1 MLTAAVN
8 AKVSRRSEKDT
19 SMTTSTPRCS
29 GIGLLLLAIGPL
41 LAQRP
46 PAVPLVS
53 SDPYFSIWS
62 FADQLNADTTRH
74 WTGTPQSLTS
84 FIRIDG
90 NTFRLMG
97 AERND
102 SLPAM
107 PQKNLEVTPTQSIYN
122 FAGAGMEVTL
132 TFTSPRLPHD
142 LEILSWPVTYL
153 TWSVRSSDGKSHAAQ
168 LYFDASSDVA
178 VNTADQPVNWSRLQ
192 TSGVRALRVGSREQP
207 VLQKSGDNLRIDW
220 GYFYVATPTSQDA
233 NQDTRQAANDSSITR
248 AAFLSGGQVI
258 EEDAFAEHNPRV
270 RYNPVRNPV
279 LAASFELGN
288 LNSQPVSR
296 YVVLAYDDLYS
307 LEYFNRRVRPY
318 WRRKGAEASDLLRA
332 ATTGYEQV
340 MAKCREFDRELM
352 ADLTRI
358 GGKEYAQLCALA
370 YRQSMAAHTL
380 AVDADD
386 SLLFFPKENF
396 SNGSIDTVDV
406 FYPSAPLFLLMNP
419 ELLRGSVEP
428 ILRYASMSR
437 WPWPYA
443 PHDLGTYP
451 LANGQTYGGGEQS
464 ERNQMPVEESGNM
477 LLLVT
482 GIAKAEGNADLANKY
497 WPVLTK
503 WAEYLRDKG
512 LDPEN
517 QLCTD
522 DFAGHLARNANLSL
536 KAIEGLGAYA
546 LLADMSGRKAE
557 SQKYRTIALDYAQK
571 WMKLADNGD
580 HYVLAFGNPGTW
592 SQKYNLVWDRIL
604 GLNLF
609 PPELARKEIAFYK
622 TKQNVYGL
630 PLDNRAEY
638 TKLDWLVWTATL
650 AENSADFQALI
661 EPAYKWMNETPTR
674 VPLTDWYMTITGK
687 QRGFQARS
695 VVGGVFMK
703 MLADPAMWEKWRK

>member
-1 MLTAAVN
+1 V
-8 AKVSRRSEKDT
+8 
-19 SMTTSTPRCS
+19 
-29 GIGLLLLAIGPL
+29 
-41 LAQRP
+41 
-46 PAVPLVS
+46 
-53 SDPYFSIWS
+53 
-62 FADQLNADTTRH
+62 
-74 WTGTPQSLTS
+74 
-84 FIRIDG
+84 
-90 NTFRLMG
+90 
-97 AERND
+97 
-102 SLPAM
+102 
-107 PQKNLEVTPTQSIYN
+107 
-122 FAGAGMEVTL
+122 
-132 TFTSPRLPHD
+132 
-142 LEILSWPVTYL
+142 LSWPVTYL
-153 TWSVRSSDGKSHAAQ
+153 TWSVRSADGKNHAAQ
-168 LYFDASSDVA
+168 IYFDASSDIA
-178 VNTADQPVNWSRLQ
+178 VNTADEPVNWSRLE
-192 TSGVRALRVGSREQP
+192 TNGLRVLRIGSREQP

-220 GYFYVATPTSQDA
+220 GYLYVATPTSEDA
-233 NQDTRQAANDSSITR
+233 RQAANDRSVTR
-248 AAFLSGGQVI
+248 EAFLGGGQVTA
-258 EEDAFAEHNPRV
+258 EDAFAEHNPRV
-270 RYNPVRNPV
+270 RTNAVRTPV
-279 LAASFELGN
+279 LAASFDLGN
-288 LNSQPVSR
+288 VNSQTVSR

-332 ATTGYEQV
+332 AALGYEQV
-340 MAKCREFDRELM
+340 MAKCNQFDRELM

-358 GGKEYAQLCALA
+358 GGKEYAQLCALS
-370 YRQSMAAHTL
+370 YRQSMAAHKL
-380 AVDADD
+380 AVDADGT
-386 SLLFFPKENF
+386 LLFFPKENF
-396 SNGSIDTVDV
+396 SNGSINTVDA

-428 ILRYASMSR
+428 ILRYATMTR

-477 LLLVT
+477 LLLVA
-482 GIAKAEGNADLANKY
+482 GIAKAEGNAELAGRY

-546 LLADMSGRKAE
+546 LLAEMSGQKSE
-557 SQKYRTIALDYAQK
+557 SQKYRAIALDYAQR

-580 HYVLAFGNPGTW
+580 HYMLAFGNPGTW

-609 PPELARKEIAFYK
+609 PPEVARKEIAFYK

-650 AENSADFQALI
+650 ADSTADFQALI
-661 EPAYKWMNETPTR
+661 APTYKWMNETPTR
-674 VPLTDWYMTITGK
+674 VPLTDWYMTNDGK

-695 VVGGVFMK
+695 VVGGVFIK
-703 MLADPAMWEKWRK
+703 MLTDPPMWEKWRK

>member
-1 MLTAAVN
+1 
-8 AKVSRRSEKDT
+8 
-19 SMTTSTPRCS
+19 
-29 GIGLLLLAIGPL
+29 
-41 LAQRP
+41 
-46 PAVPLVS
+46 
-53 SDPYFSIWS
+53 
-62 FADQLNADTTRH
+62 
-74 WTGTPQSLTS
+74 
-84 FIRIDG
+84 
-90 NTFRLMG
+90 
-97 AERND
+97 
-102 SLPAM
+102 
-107 PQKNLEVTPTQSIYN
+107 
-122 FAGAGMEVTL
+122 
-132 TFTSPRLPHD
+132 
-142 LEILSWPVTYL
+142 
-153 TWSVRSSDGKSHAAQ
+153 
-168 LYFDASSDVA
+168 
-178 VNTADQPVNWSRLQ
+178 
-192 TSGVRALRVGSREQP
+192 
-207 VLQKSGDNLRIDW
+207 
-220 GYFYVATPTSQDA
+220 
-233 NQDTRQAANDSSITR
+233 
-248 AAFLSGGQVI
+248 
-258 EEDAFAEHNPRV
+258 
-270 RYNPVRNPV
+270 
-279 LAASFELGN
+279 
-288 LNSQPVSR
+288 
-296 YVVLAYDDLYS
+296 
-307 LEYFNRRVRPY
+307 
-318 WRRKGAEASDLLRA
+318 
-332 ATTGYEQV
+332 
-340 MAKCREFDRELM
+340 MAKCRDFDRELM

-358 GGKEYAQLCALA
+358 GGKEYAQLCALS
-370 YRQSMAAHTL
+370 YRQSMAAHKL

-386 SLLFFPKENF
+386 SLLFFSKENF

-477 LLLVT
+477 LLLVA

-546 LLADMSGRKAE
+546 LLAEMSGRKAE
-557 SQKYRTIALDYAQK
+557 SKKYRVIALDYAQK

-609 PPELARKEIAFYK
+609 PPEVARKEIAFYK
-622 TKQNVYGL
+622 SKQNVYGL

-650 AENSADFQALI
+650 ADNPGDFQALVA
-661 EPAYKWMNETPTR
+661 PAYKWMNETPTR

-695 VVGGVFMK
+695 VVGGVFIK

>member
-1 MLTAAVN
+1 
-8 AKVSRRSEKDT
+8 
-19 SMTTSTPRCS
+19 MTTSTIRRRC
-29 GIGLLLLAIGPL
+29 IGLLFASIGPL

-62 FADQLNADTTRH
+62 MADELNSDTTRH

-84 FIRIDG
+84 LIRIDG
-90 NTFRLMG
+90 SSFRLMG
-97 AERND
+97 ADRND
-102 SLPAM
+102 SIPALP
-107 PQKNLEVTPTQSIYN
+107 QRSQEITPTQSIYK
-122 FAGAGMEVTL
+122 FGAAGVEVTL

-142 LEILSWPVTYL
+142 LEVLSWPVTYL
-153 TWSVRSSDGKSHAAQ
+153 TWSVRSADGKNHAAQ
-168 LYFDASSDVA
+168 IYFDASSDIA
-178 VNTADQPVNWSRLQ
+178 VNTADEPVNWSRLE
-192 TSGVRALRVGSREQP
+192 TNGLRVLRIGSREQP

-220 GYFYVATPTSQDA
+220 GYLYVATPTSEDA
-233 NQDTRQAANDSSITR
+233 RQAANDRSVTR
-248 AAFLSGGQVI
+248 EAFLGGGQVTA
-258 EEDAFAEHNPRV
+258 EDAFAEHNPRV
-270 RYNPVRNPV
+270 RTNAVRTPV
-279 LAASFELGN
+279 LAASFDLGN
-288 LNSQPVSR
+288 VNSQTVSR

-332 ATTGYEQV
+332 AALGYEQV
-340 MAKCREFDRELM
+340 MAKCNQFDRELM

-358 GGKEYAQLCALA
+358 GGKEYAQLCALS
-370 YRQSMAAHTL
+370 YRQSMAAHKL
-380 AVDADD
+380 AVDADGT
-386 SLLFFPKENF
+386 LLFFPKENF
-396 SNGSIDTVDV
+396 SNGSINTVDA

-428 ILRYASMSR
+428 ILRYATMTR

-477 LLLVT
+477 LLLVA
-482 GIAKAEGNADLANKY
+482 GIAKAEGNAELAGRY

-546 LLADMSGRKAE
+546 LLAEMSGQKSE
-557 SQKYRTIALDYAQK
+557 SQKYRAIALDYAQR

-580 HYVLAFGNPGTW
+580 HYMLAFGNPGTW

-609 PPELARKEIAFYK
+609 PPEVARKEIAFYK

-650 AENSADFQALI
+650 ADSTADFQALI
-661 EPAYKWMNETPTR
+661 APTYKWMNETPTR
-674 VPLTDWYMTITGK
+674 VPLTDWYMTNDGK

-695 VVGGVFMK
+695 VVGGVFIK
-703 MLADPAMWEKWRK
+703 MLTDPPMWEKWRK

>member
-1 MLTAAVN
+1 
-8 AKVSRRSEKDT
+8 
-19 SMTTSTPRCS
+19 MTISTIRHRC
-29 GIGLLLLAIGPL
+29 IGLLFASISPL

-62 FADQLNADTTRH
+62 MADELNADTTRH
-74 WTGTPQSLTS
+74 WTGTTQSLTS
-84 FIRIDG
+84 LIRIDG
-90 NTFRLMG
+90 SSFRLMG

-102 SLPAM
+102 SVPALP
-107 PQKNLEVTPTQSIYN
+107 QRSLEITPTQSIYK
-122 FAGAGMEVTL
+122 FEGAGVEVTV

-142 LEILSWPVTYL
+142 LDVLSWPVTYL
-153 TWSVRSSDGKSHAAQ
+153 TWSVRSADGKNHAAQ
-168 LYFDASSDVA
+168 IYFDAWSDIA
-178 VNTADQPVNWSRLQ
+178 VNTPDQPVSWSRLE
-192 TSGVRALRVGSREQP
+192 TNGLHVLRIGSREQP

-220 GYFYVATPTSQDA
+220 GYLYVATPTSEDA
-233 NQDTRQAANDSSITR
+233 RQSANDRSVTR
-248 AAFLSGGQVI
+248 EVFLRGGQVTA
-258 EEDAFAEHNPRV
+258 EDAFAEHNPRV
-270 RYNPVRNPV
+270 RYNPVRSPV
-279 LAASFELGN
+279 LAVSFDLGN
-288 LNSQPVSR
+288 VNSQPASR

-332 ATTGYEQV
+332 ATNGYEQV
-340 MAKCREFDRELM
+340 IAKCREFDRELT

-370 YRQSMAAHTL
+370 YRQSMAAHKL

-386 SLLFFPKENF
+386 TLLLFSKENF
-396 SNGSIDTVDV
+396 SNGSINTVDV

-428 ILRYASMSR
+428 ILRYASMTR

-477 LLLVT
+477 LLLVA
-482 GIAKAEGNADLANKY
+482 GIAKAEGNAELASRY

-546 LLADMSGRKAE
+546 LLAEMSGRKSE
-557 SQKYRTIALDYAQK
+557 SQKYRALALDYAQR

-580 HYVLAFGNPGTW
+580 HYMLAFGNPGTW

-609 PPELARKEIAFYK
+609 PPEVARKEIVFYK

-650 AENSADFQALI
+650 SDNMADFQALI
-661 EPAYKWMNETPTR
+661 APAYKWMNETPAR
-674 VPLTDWYMTITGK
+674 VPLTDWYMTSDGK

-695 VVGGVFMK
+695 VVGGVFIK
-703 MLADPAMWEKWRK
+703 MLTDPAMWEKWRQ

>member
-1 MLTAAVN
+1 MLAPTV
-8 AKVSRRSEKDT
+8 RRL
-19 SMTTSTPRCS
+19 STCV
-29 GIGLLLLAIGPL
+29 LLASIGPL

-62 FADQLNADTTRH
+62 MADQLNADTTRH

-84 FIRIDG
+84 YLRIDG
-90 NTFRLMG
+90 SSFRLMG
-97 AERND
+97 MERND
-102 SLPAM
+102 PVPPM
-107 PQKNLEVTPTQSIYN
+107 HQRNLDITPTQSIYK
-122 FAGAGMEVTL
+122 FEEAGMEVTL

-142 LEILSWPVTYL
+142 LDVLSWPVTYL
-153 TWSVRSSDGKSHAAQ
+153 TWSVKSTDGKNHAVQ
-168 LYFDASSDVA
+168 LYFDTSSDLA
-178 VNTADQPVNWSRLQ
+178 VNTVDQPVNWSRLHAGGLQ
-192 TSGVRALRVGSREQP
+192 ALRIGSREQP

-220 GYFYVATPTSQDA
+220 GYLYVATPGSEDA
-233 NQDTRQAANDSSITR
+233 RQAANDRTITR
-248 AAFLSGGQVI
+248 EAFRAAGQVAD
-258 EEDAFAEHNPRV
+258 EDAFADHNPRV
-270 RYNPVRNPV
+270 RTNPVRNPV
-279 LAASFELGN
+279 LAVSFDLQSVG
-288 LNSQPVSR
+288 SQPASR

-318 WRRKGAEASDLLRA
+318 WRRKGAEAPDLLRT
-332 ATTGYEQV
+332 ATTQYQEV
-340 MAKCREFDRELM
+340 MAKCNQFDRDLM
-352 ADLTRI
+352 ADLMRI
-358 GGKEYAQLCALA
+358 GGKEYAQLCALS
-370 YRQSMAAHTL
+370 YRQAMAAHKL

-386 SLLFFPKENF
+386 TLLFFSKENF
-396 SNGSIDTVDV
+396 SNGSINTADV

-419 ELLRGSVEP
+419 QLLRGSVEP
-428 ILRYASMSR
+428 MLRYASMSR
-437 WPWPYA
+437 WTWPYA

-477 LLLVT
+477 LLLVA
-482 GIAKAEGNADLANKY
+482 GIAKAEGNAELANKY
-497 WPVLTK
+497 WPLLTK

-522 DFAGHLARNANLSL
+522 DFAGHLARNANLSM

-546 LLADMSGRKAE
+546 LLADMSGRKSE
-557 SQKYRTIALDYAQK
+557 SQKYRAIALDYAQK
-571 WMKLADNGD
+571 WMKLADDGD

-609 PPELARKEIAFYK
+609 PPEVARKEVAFYK
-622 TKQNVYGL
+622 TKQNLYGL

-650 AENSADFQALI
+650 ADNPSDFQALI
-661 EPAYKWMNETPTR
+661 APAYKWMNETPTR
-674 VPLTDWYMTITGK
+674 VPLTDWYMTVDGK

-695 VVGGVFMK
+695 VVGGVFIK
-703 MLADPAMWEKWRK
+703 MLTDPATWEKWRTWGSTIH

>member
-1 MLTAAVN
+1 MI
-8 AKVSRRSEKDT
+8 
-19 SMTTSTPRCS
+19 TTTVRYRC
-29 GIGLLLLAIGPL
+29 ICRLLPAFFAWFGPL

-46 PAVPLVS
+46 PSVPLIS

-62 FADQLNADTTRH
+62 MADQLNADNTRH
-74 WTGTPQSLTS
+74 WTGTPQSMTS
-84 FIRIDG
+84 LVRING
-90 NTFRLMG
+90 NCFRLMG

-102 SLPAM
+102 KIPALP
-107 PQKNLEVTPTQSIYN
+107 QQGLEITPTQSIYK
-122 FAGAGMEVTL
+122 FAGAELEVTL

-142 LEILSWPVTYL
+142 LDMLSWPVTYL
-153 TWSVRSSDGKSHAAQ
+153 TWAARSLDGKNHTVQ
-168 LYFDASSDVA
+168 IYFDASSDIA
-178 VNTADQPVNWSRLQ
+178 VNTSDQAVNWSRLQ
-192 TSGVRALRVGSREQP
+192 TNGLRALRIGSREQQ
-207 VLQKSGDNLRIDW
+207 VLQRSGDNLRIDW
-220 GYFYVATPTSQDA
+220 GYFYVATPDSEIAQQAVNDRTV
-233 NQDTRQAANDSSITR
+233 TRES
-248 AAFLSGGQVI
+248 FLGGGQVTS
-258 EEDAFAEHNPRV
+258 EDAFADHNPRV

-279 LAASFELGN
+279 LAVSFDLGDVG
-288 LNSQPVSR
+288 SAPVSR
-296 YVVLAYDDLYS
+296 YVLVAYDDLYS
-307 LEYFNRRVRPY
+307 FEYFNRRVRPY
-318 WRRKGAEASDLLRA
+318 WRRKGAEASDLLRT
-332 ATTGYEQV
+332 ATAGYEQV
-340 MAKCREFDRELM
+340 MAKCNQFDRELM

-370 YRQSMAAHTL
+370 YRQSMAAHKL

-386 SLLFFPKENF
+386 TLLFFPKENL

-419 ELLRGSVEP
+419 KLLRGSVEP
-428 ILRYASMSR
+428 ILQYASLSR

-464 ERNQMPVEESGNM
+464 ELNQMPVEESGNM
-477 LLLVT
+477 LLLVA

-497 WPVLTK
+497 WPLLTK

-536 KAIEGLGAYA
+536 KATEGLGAYA
-546 LLADMSGRKAE
+546 LLAEMSGRKSE
-557 SQKYRTIALDYAQK
+557 SQKYRALALDYAQK
-571 WMKLADNGD
+571 WMKLADDGD
-580 HYVLAFGNPGTW
+580 HSVLAFGKPGTW
-592 SQKYNLVWDRIL
+592 SQKYNLVWDKIL

-609 PPELARKEIAFYK
+609 PVEVARKEVAYYK

-650 AENSADFQALI
+650 AESADDFQALI
-661 EPAYKWMNETPTR
+661 APAYKWTNETPTR
-674 VPLTDWYMTITGK
+674 VPLTDWYMTIDGK

-695 VVGGVFMK
+695 VVGGVFIK
-703 MLADPAMWEKWRK
+703 MLTDPVIWEKWRK

>member
-1 MLTAAVN
+1 
-8 AKVSRRSEKDT
+8 
-19 SMTTSTPRCS
+19 MTICLFLSSIAT
-29 GIGLLLLAIGPL
+29 L

-53 SDPYFSIWS
+53 VDPYFSIWS
-62 FADQLNADTTRH
+62 TADQLNADTTRH
-74 WTGTPQSLTS
+74 WTGTPQALTS
-84 FIRIDG
+84 SIRIDG
-90 NTFRLMG
+90 KTFRLMG

-102 SLPAM
+102 PLPVM
-107 PQKNLEVTPTQSIYN
+107 PQRSLEITPTQSIYK
-122 FAGAGMEVTL
+122 FEGAGMEATL

-142 LEILSWPVTYL
+142 LDVLSWPVTYL
-153 TWSVRSSDGKSHAAQ
+153 TWSVRSTDEKNHAAQ
-168 LYFDASSDVA
+168 LYFDASSDIA
-178 VNTADQPVNWSRLQ
+178 VNTPDQPVNWARLQ
-192 TSGVRALRVGSREQP
+192 ANGLRVLRIGSREQP

-220 GYFYVATPTSQDA
+220 GYLYVATPSSEDA
-233 NQDTRQAANDSSITR
+233 RQAANDRAITR
-248 AAFLSGGQVI
+248 EAFAGGGQVM
-258 EEDAFAEHNPRV
+258 EEDAFADHNPRV
-270 RYNPVRNPV
+270 KYNPVRKPV
-279 LAASFELGN
+279 LAVSFDLGKVS
-288 LNSQPVSR
+288 SQPVSR

-332 ATTGYEQV
+332 ATAGYPDV
-340 MAKCREFDRELM
+340 IAKCNQFDRELT

-370 YRQSMAAHTL
+370 YRQSMAAHKL
-380 AVDADD
+380 AVDADGT
-386 SLLFFPKENF
+386 LLFFSKENF
-396 SNGSIDTVDV
+396 SNGSINTADV

-419 ELLRGSVEP
+419 RLLRGSVEP
-428 ILRYASMSR
+428 MLQYASMTR

-477 LLLVT
+477 LLLVAAL
-482 GIAKAEGNADLANKY
+482 AKAEGNTELANKY
-497 WPVLTK
+497 WPLLTK

-536 KAIEGLGAYA
+536 KAIEGLGAFA
-546 LLADMSGRKAE
+546 LLADMSGRKTE
-557 SQKYRTIALDYAQK
+557 SQKYRATLDYAQK
-571 WMKLADNGD
+571 WMKLADEGD
-580 HYVLAFGNPGTW
+580 HYMLAFGKPGTW

-604 GLNLF
+604 RLNLF
-609 PPELARKEIAFYK
+609 PPEVARKEIAFYK

-650 AENSADFQALI
+650 ADNPTDFQALI
-661 EPAYKWMNETPTR
+661 APAYKWMNETPTR
-674 VPLTDWYMTITGK
+674 VPLTDWYMTTDGK

-695 VVGGVFMK
+695 VVGGMFIK
-703 MLADPAMWEKWRK
+703 MLADPAMWERWRK

>member
-1 MLTAAVN
+1 
-8 AKVSRRSEKDT
+8 
-19 SMTTSTPRCS
+19 MTTSTIRHRS
-29 GIGLLLLAIGPL
+29 ISLVLLLLLMCAGTL
-41 LAQRP
+41 LSQRP

-62 FADQLNADTTRH
+62 MADQLNVDTTRH
-74 WTGTPQSLTS
+74 WTGTPQSMTS
-84 FIRIDG
+84 LIRIDG
-90 NTFRLMG
+90 NSFRLMG

-102 SLPAM
+102 RAPALP
-107 PQKNLEVTPTQSIYN
+107 QQNLEITPTQSIYK
-122 FAGAGMEVTL
+122 FANAEVEVTL

-142 LEILSWPVTYL
+142 LEVLSWPVTYL
-153 TWSVRSSDGKSHAAQ
+153 TWAVRSVDGKNHSAQ
-168 LYFDASSDVA
+168 IYFDASSDIA
-178 VNTADQPVNWSRLQ
+178 VNTTDQAVNWSRLQ
-192 TSGVRALRVGSREQP
+192 TNGVRALRMGSRDQQ

-220 GYFYVATPTSQDA
+220 GYFYLATPNSEDA
-233 NQDTRQAANDSSITR
+233 QQATNDRTITR
-248 AAFLSGGQVI
+248 EAFVNNGQVI
-258 EEDAFAEHNPRV
+258 AEDAFADHNPRV

-279 LAASFELGN
+279 LAASLDLG
-288 LNSQPVSR
+288 SVGSTPVSR

-307 LEYFNRRVRPY
+307 FEYFNRRVRPY
-318 WRRKGAEASDLLRA
+318 WRRKNAEASDLLRA
-332 ATTGYEQV
+332 ATTDYAQV
-340 MAKCREFDRELM
+340 IAKCNHFDRELM
-352 ADLTRI
+352 ADLTRV
-358 GGKEYAQLCALA
+358 GGKEYAQLSALA
-370 YRQSMAAHTL
+370 YRQSMAAHKL

-386 SLLFFPKENF
+386 TLLFFSKENF
-396 SNGSIDTVDV
+396 SNGSINTVDV
-406 FYPSAPLFLLMNP
+406 FYPSAPLFLLVNP
-419 ELLRGSVEP
+419 KLLRASVEP
-428 ILRYASMSR
+428 ILQYASLSR

-477 LLLVT
+477 LLLIA
-482 GIAKAEGNADLANKY
+482 GIAKAEGNSELANKY

-536 KAIEGLGAYA
+536 KATEGLGAFS
-546 LLADMSGRKAE
+546 LLAEMTGRKAE
-557 SQKYRTIALDYAQK
+557 AQTYRAIALDYAQK
-571 WMKLADNGD
+571 WMKLADDGD
-580 HYVLAFGNPGTW
+580 HYVLAFGKPGTW
-592 SQKYNLVWDRIL
+592 SQKYNLVWDKIL

-609 PPELARKEIAFYK
+609 PAEVARKEIAFYK

-650 AENSADFQALI
+650 AENPNDFQALI
-661 EPAYKWMNETPTR
+661 APAYKWMNETPTR
-674 VPLTDWYMTITGK
+674 VPLTDWYMTIDGK

-695 VVGGVFMK
+695 VVGGVFIK
-703 MLADPAMWEKWRK
+703 MLTDPATWEKWRK

>member
-1 MLTAAVN
+1 MN
-8 AKVSRRSEKDT
+8 
-19 SMTTSTPRCS
+19 
-29 GIGLLLLAIGPL
+29 
-41 LAQRP
+41 
-46 PAVPLVS
+46 
-53 SDPYFSIWS
+53 W
-62 FADQLNADTTRH
+62 NADTTRH
-74 WTGTPQSLTS
+74 WTGTSQSLTS
-84 FIRIDG
+84 LIRIDG
-90 NTFRLMG
+90 NSFKLMG

-102 SLPAM
+102 KVPALKQRSL
-107 PQKNLEVTPTQSIYN
+107 EITPTQSIYK
-122 FAGAGMEVTL
+122 FEAAGVEVTL

-142 LEILSWPVTYL
+142 LDVLSWPVTYL
-153 TWSVRSSDGKSHAAQ
+153 TWSVRSADGKNHAAQ
-168 LYFDASSDVA
+168 IYFDASSDIA
-178 VNTADQPVNWSRLQ
+178 VNTPDQPVSWSRLE
-192 TSGVRALRVGSREQP
+192 TNGLHVLRIGSREQP
-207 VLQKSGDNLRIDW
+207 VLQKSGDSLRIDW
-220 GYFYVATPTSQDA
+220 GYLYVATPTSEDA
-233 NQDTRQAANDSSITR
+233 RQAANDRSVTR
-248 AAFLSGGQVI
+248 EAFLGGGQVTA
-258 EEDAFAEHNPRV
+258 EDAFAEHNPRV

-279 LAASFELGN
+279 LAVSFDLRN
-288 LNSQPVSR
+288 VNSQPLSR
-296 YVVLAYDDLYS
+296 FVVLAYDDLYS

-318 WRRKGAEASDLLRA
+318 WRRKGAEAPDLLRA
-332 ATTGYEQV
+332 AAIGYDQV
-340 MAKCREFDRELM
+340 MAKCNQFDRELM
-352 ADLTRI
+352 MDLTRI
-358 GGKEYAQLCALA
+358 GGKEYAQLCALS
-370 YRQSMAAHTL
+370 YRQSMAAHKL
-380 AVDADD
+380 AVDIDD
-386 SLLFFPKENF
+386 SLLFFSKENF
-396 SNGSIDTVDV
+396 SNGSINTVDV

-477 LLLVT
+477 LLLVA

-522 DFAGHLARNANLSL
+522 DFAGHLARNANLSV

-546 LLADMSGRKAE
+546 LLAEVSGRKPE
-557 SQKYRTIALDYAQK
+557 SQKYRAIALDYAQK

-580 HYVLAFGNPGTW
+580 HYMLAFGNPGTW
-592 SQKYNLVWDRIL
+592 SQKYNLVWDRVL

-609 PPELARKEIAFYK
+609 PPEVARKEIAFYK

-650 AENSADFQALI
+650 GDSLADFQALI
-661 EPAYKWMNETPTR
+661 APAYKWMNETPTR
-674 VPLTDWYMTITGK
+674 VPLSDWYMTSDGK

-695 VVGGVFMK
+695 VVGGVFIK
-703 MLADPAMWEKWRK
+703 MLTDPAMWEKWRK

>member
-1 MLTAAVN
+1 M
-8 AKVSRRSEKDT
+8 
-19 SMTTSTPRCS
+19 
-29 GIGLLLLAIGPL
+29 
-41 LAQRP
+41 
-46 PAVPLVS
+46 
-53 SDPYFSIWS
+53 
-62 FADQLNADTTRH
+62 ADELNSDTTRH

-84 FIRIDG
+84 SIRIDG
-90 NTFRLMG
+90 SSFKLMG
-97 AERND
+97 ADRND
-102 SLPAM
+102 SIPALP
-107 PQKNLEVTPTQSIYN
+107 QRSLEITPTQSIYK
-122 FAGAGMEVTL
+122 FGAAGVEVTL

-142 LEILSWPVTYL
+142 LEVLSWPVTYL
-153 TWSVRSSDGKSHAAQ
+153 TWSVRSADGKNHAAQ
-168 LYFDASSDVA
+168 IYFDASSDIA
-178 VNTADQPVNWSRLQ
+178 VNTADEPVNWSRLE
-192 TSGVRALRVGSREQP
+192 TNGLRVLRIGSREQP

-220 GYFYVATPTSQDA
+220 GYLYVATPTSEDA
-233 NQDTRQAANDSSITR
+233 RQAANDRSVTR
-248 AAFLSGGQVI
+248 EAFLGGGQVTA
-258 EEDAFAEHNPRV
+258 EDAFAEHNPRV
-270 RYNPVRNPV
+270 RTNAVRTPV
-279 LAASFELGN
+279 LAASFDLGN
-288 LNSQPVSR
+288 VNSQTVSR

-332 ATTGYEQV
+332 AALGYEQV
-340 MAKCREFDRELM
+340 MAKCNQFDRELM

-358 GGKEYAQLCALA
+358 GGKEYAQLCALS
-370 YRQSMAAHTL
+370 YRQSMAAHKL
-380 AVDADD
+380 AVDADGT
-386 SLLFFPKENF
+386 LLFFPKENF
-396 SNGSIDTVDV
+396 SNGSINTVDV

-428 ILRYASMSR
+428 ILRYATMTR

-477 LLLVT
+477 LLLVA
-482 GIAKAEGNADLANKY
+482 GIAKAEGNAELAGRY

-546 LLADMSGRKAE
+546 LLAEMSGQKSE
-557 SQKYRTIALDYAQK
+557 SQKYRAIALDYAQR

-580 HYVLAFGNPGTW
+580 HYMLAFGNPGTW

-609 PPELARKEIAFYK
+609 PPEVARKEIAFYK

-650 AENSADFQALI
+650 ADNMADFQALI
-661 EPAYKWMNETPTR
+661 APTYKWMNETPTR
-674 VPLTDWYMTITGK
+674 VPLTDWYMTNDGK

-695 VVGGVFMK
+695 VVGGVFIK
-703 MLADPAMWEKWRK
+703 MLTDPAMWEKWRK